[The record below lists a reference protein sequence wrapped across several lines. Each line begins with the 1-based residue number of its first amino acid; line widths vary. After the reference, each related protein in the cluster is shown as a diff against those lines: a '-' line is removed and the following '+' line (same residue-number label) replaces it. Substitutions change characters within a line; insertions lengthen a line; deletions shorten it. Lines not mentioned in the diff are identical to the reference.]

1 MPPMVTP
8 LRASRLSQAKV
19 LLSSN
24 GAGLPPAH
32 TNTMSAPRSVLVPQ
46 SGMMATPFDAMT
58 GLPPGA
64 ACHQR

>member
-8 LRASRLSQAKV
+8 RRASLRSQANTYLSLKV
-19 LLSSN
+19 
-24 GAGLPPAH
+24 AGLPPAQ
-32 TNTMSAPRSVLVPQ
+32 TNSMSTSRSEPAPT
-46 SGMMATPFDAMT
+46 SGMMARPFEAMT

>member
-8 LRASRLSQAKV
+8 LRASRLSQANTV
-19 LLSSN
+19 RSSKI
-24 GAGLPPAH
+24 AGLPPAQ
-32 TNTMSAPRSVLVPQ
+32 TKTMSASRSVLVPQ
-46 SGMMATPFDAMT
+46 SGMMATPFEAKT